1 MLVSLDISF
10 LKNLEENK
18 CVKYSNKFKYQKTF
32 FYFCKKPSHKFNLFL
47 FIFSVFAFNIQTI
60 SLIQLTLFMIL
71 VAICL

>member
-32 FYFCKKPSHKFNLFL
+32 FNFCKKPSHKFNLFL
-47 FIFSVFAFNIQTI
+47 FIFYFYFYFYFIFIYIQY
-60 SLIQLTLFMIL
+60 LLLTSRQFL
-71 VAICL
+71 